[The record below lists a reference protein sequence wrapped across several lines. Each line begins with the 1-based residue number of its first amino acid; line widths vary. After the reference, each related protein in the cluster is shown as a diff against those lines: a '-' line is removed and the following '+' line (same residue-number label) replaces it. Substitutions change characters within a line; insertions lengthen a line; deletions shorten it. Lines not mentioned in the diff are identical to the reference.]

1 MNILRIPIFTDNY
14 VFVLHD
20 PEQNVA
26 AVVDPGVAEPVLDC
40 LRDLSA
46 QLVTI
51 FNTHHDHDHVNG
63 IPKLLQHFP
72 DTVVYAGEK
81 NQGRIPGNG
90 HPVYLKAGDQVSFA
104 GRTAEVLFLPGHTRA
119 HIAYYFAAMGADV
132 GELFCG
138 DVLFAGGCG
147 RLKESGPEQMFTSLN
162 QLKMLPETTRV
173 WCAHEYTLANLQFA
187 LTVDP
192 DNLELQ
198 QRFLEVKA
206 ARERGEATIPT
217 SIGLEKRT
225 NPFLRS
231 DHHHLQ
237 AAVNS
242 TDPLQTFTRLRGK
255 KDLFNVTSSSY
266 AP

>member
-20 PEQNVA
+20 PKQNVA
-26 AVVDPGVAEPVLDC
+26 AVVDPGMAEPVLDC

-46 QLVTI
+46 PLVAI

-63 IPKLLQHFP
+63 IPRLLRHFP
-72 DTVVYAGEK
+72 DAVVYAGQE

-90 HPVYLKAGDQVSFA
+90 HLVYLKAGDQVLFA
-104 GRTAEVLFLPGHTRA
+104 GRTAEILFLPGHTRA
-119 HIAYYFAAMGADV
+119 HIAYYFSAVDSAV

-147 RLKESGPEQMFTSLN
+147 RLKESGPEQMFASLR
-162 QLKMLPETTRV
+162 QLQMLPETTRV

-192 DNLELQ
+192 DNPELQ
-198 QRFLEVKA
+198 QRFLDVKA
-206 ARERGEATIPT
+206 ARERGDATIPT

-225 NPFLRS
+225 NPFLRADQPS
-231 DHHHLQ
+231 LQ
-237 AAVNS
+237 VSVNS

-255 KDLFNVTSSSY
+255 KDLFKVTHLL
-266 AP
+266 